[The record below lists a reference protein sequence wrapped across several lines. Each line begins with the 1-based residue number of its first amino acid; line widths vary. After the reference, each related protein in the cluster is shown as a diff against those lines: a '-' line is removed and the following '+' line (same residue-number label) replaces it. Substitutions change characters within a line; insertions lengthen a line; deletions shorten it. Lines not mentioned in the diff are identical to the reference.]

1 MKLGDIQKLTMK
13 RRVDF
18 GVYLTDGDTEVLLP
32 KKQVPQGLSVG
43 DEVEVF
49 LYNDSSDRLIS
60 TVTRP
65 LITLGETAALT
76 VKQLTGIGAFMDW
89 GLEKDLL
96 LPFREQTKKLA
107 EGEEVLCALYVDKSG
122 RLAATMKVY
131 PYLKLNSPYRIDD
144 RVEARI
150 YDVSERFGAYAA
162 VDDTYSGLIPPS
174 ENMSALQSG
183 QKVSCRVAMVK
194 EDGKLD
200 LSLRE
205 KAYMQMDDDAAAIM
219 LLIEDKGGELSF
231 NDKADPSLIKE
242 ETGLS
247 KAAFKRA
254 VGRLYKERKIV
265 ITDHSIRKNL

>member
-1 MKLGDIQKLTMK
+1 MELGKLQKLKIK

-18 GVYLTDGDTEVLLP
+18 GLYLTDGTEEVLLP
-32 KKQVPQGLSVG
+32 KKQAPEGAKTD
-43 DEVEVF
+43 DELEVF
-49 LYNDSSDRLIS
+49 LYKDSSDRPIA
-60 TVTRP
+60 TVNHP
-65 LITLGETAALT
+65 LITLGQTAVLA
-76 VKQLTGIGAFMDW
+76 VKQTTRIGAFLDW

-96 LPFREQTKKLA
+96 LPFKEQTIKVKK
-107 EGEEVLCALYVDKSG
+107 GDEVLCALYIDKSE

-144 RVEARI
+144 RVEARL

-162 VDDTYSGLIPPS
+162 VDDMYSGLIPPS
-174 ENMSALQSG
+174 ENMAALKPG
-183 QKVSCRVAMVK
+183 QIVSCRVAMVK

-205 KAYMQMDDDAAAIM
+205 KAYMQMDNDAESIM
-219 LLIEDKGGELSF
+219 RLIDENNGELPF
-231 NDKADPSLIKE
+231 NDKADPALIKE

-265 ITDHSIRKNL
+265 ITDHSIRRTS